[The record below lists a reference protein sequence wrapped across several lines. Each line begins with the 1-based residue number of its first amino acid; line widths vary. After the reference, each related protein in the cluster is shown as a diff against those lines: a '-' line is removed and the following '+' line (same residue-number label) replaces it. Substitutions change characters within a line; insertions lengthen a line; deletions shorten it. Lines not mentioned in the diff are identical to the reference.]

1 MGVLGHG
8 LHVGQVHDGAVIGH
22 EGRRQRQQRVAHP
35 EALHAGDL
43 EDKDHALLLGH
54 LLAEHQADGALTVRS
69 SHLGVDAV
77 DARRQLHAAQMRL
90 GLALGLGAGR
100 CGRASQAGCHEQPL
114 QRAARKR
121 GLKRCRRLRHL
132 AHSVA
137 EEGWRGRKGF
147 PARLAWSGL
156 QLLGTGSFC
165 PGTVQT

>member
-1 MGVLGHG
+1 M
-8 LHVGQVHDGAVIGH
+8 
-22 EGRRQRQQRVAHP
+22 
-35 EALHAGDL
+35 
-43 EDKDHALLLGH
+43 
-54 LLAEHQADGALTVRS
+54 LAGALI
-69 SHLGVDAV
+69 LGAAWSWACLWHGWSAHFLFLALACTLMCALAQIDWRTGLLPDA
-77 DARRQLHAAQMRL
+77 LNYPL
-90 GLALGLGAGR
+90 LALGLGAGR